1 MEIRIVSTE
10 SDKEVL
16 LEAKGEFNKGYW
28 SPEAEKEE
36 KATIKV
42 KPGTTGDSEII
53 GSLQVKGPNV
63 FNEYWKRP
71 EATKNSF
78 TEDGWFVTGDT
89 VCYDPTVSS
98 FKIMGRDS
106 VDIIKSR
113 GYKVSALEIETKLL
127 EHPTIDDCAVLG
139 IPDEVFGQKI
149 IALTVFKPETS
160 TDEVIP
166 VLKKWCESKFASY
179 SMPSIKIVNKIPRNQ
194 MGKVNK
200 ADLVKDIIKAMQ
212 ATQSTQ
218 PVK

>member
-1 MEIRIVSTE
+1 MNTE
-10 SDKEVL
+10 NANDVL
-16 LEAKGEFNKGYW
+16 LEAKGEYNKGYW
-28 SPEAEKEE
+28 SSATETEE
-36 KATIKV
+36 KATIQV

-71 EATKNSF
+71 EATQKSF
-78 TEDGWFVTGDT
+78 TSDGWFITGDT
-89 VCYDPTVSS
+89 VCYDPAVNS

-106 VDIIKSR
+106 VDIIKSK

-127 EHPTIDDCAVLG
+127 EYPSIDDCAVLG
-139 IPDEVFGQKI
+139 LPDEVVGQKI

-166 VLKKWCESKFASY
+166 VLRKWCESKFASY
-179 SMPSIKIVNKIPRNQ
+179 SMPSIKVVNKIPRNQ

-200 ADLVKDIIKAMQ
+200 ADLVKDITKAMQQQ
-212 ATQSTQ
+212 ATQSTT

>member
-1 MEIRIVSTE
+1 MSADDA
-10 SDKEVL
+10 SDVL
-16 LEAKGEFNKGYW
+16 LEAKGEFDKGYW
-28 SPEAEKEE
+28 TSANEAEE
-36 KATIKV
+36 KATIKM

-53 GSLQVKGPNV
+53 GSLQVRGPNV
-63 FNEYWKRP
+63 FSEYWKRP
-71 EATKNSF
+71 DATKTSF
-78 TEDGWFVTGDT
+78 TSDGWFLTGDT
-89 VCYDPTVSS
+89 VCYDPTVNS

-106 VDIIKSR
+106 VDIIKSK

-127 EHPTIDDCAVLG
+127 EYPSIEDCAVLG
-139 IPDEVFGQKI
+139 LPDDVVGQKI

-166 VLKKWCESKFASY
+166 VLRKWCENKFASY

-212 ATQSTQ
+212 TQSTTE
-218 PVK
+218 VK